1 VITASAPRRLLDRL
15 SQADPNRTDVARFTF
30 LAAGNESTSFSR
42 ASLATAVDE
51 AAAHL
56 DRVYGLA
63 DRGAGGLVAILA
75 RTQRDQAIQFLGCL
89 AAGLV
94 PAILTPPN
102 RKQEPAWYTRNLV
115 GVLKELQPSFMVT
128 DLVDH
133 VPGLLGSNAGPA
145 IATLGSDSLERKSTH
160 AIRRIPDDV
169 ALVQFSSGTS
179 GLKKAV
185 GLTDAAVRA
194 QVDAYQARIRLRPTT
209 RTRGARVV
217 DGDCVVSWLP
227 LYHDMGLMT
236 ALVLPF
242 ATGTSVVMLDPI
254 DWVGDPASYLRA
266 VEQFGGTCSWHPNFA
281 YAHLASRAVRTDD
294 AEPFDLA
301 SLRLLV
307 NCSEPVT
314 DVAQRAFLGR
324 FATAGVRPG
333 VLTGCYA
340 MAESAFALTHGPAT
354 DLEGIDAVGP
364 ESEPGLA
371 IRRPLV
377 TVGSPIDGVRI
388 DVRSGDGTTVAE
400 RVVGELWVRA
410 PFVVDR
416 YLVDRGGEAFL
427 DGWYRTGDLG
437 YRVDDRFYVLG
448 RGKDVIIVAGNNV
461 YPEDV
466 ERIVG
471 EVEGIR
477 PGRVAAF
484 GDFDERL
491 QTERLTI
498 VAERDGSADPDV
510 VAASQR
516 VFASL
521 NVASTI
527 FVVEPGWL
535 VKSSSGK
542 VARGATAEKWR
553 ASQW

>member
-1 VITASAPRRLLDRL
+1 
-15 SQADPNRTDVARFTF
+15 
-30 LAAGNESTSFSR
+30 
-42 ASLATAVDE
+42 
-51 AAAHL
+51 
-56 DRVYGLA
+56 
-63 DRGAGGLVAILA
+63 
-75 RTQRDQAIQFLGCL
+75 
-89 AAGLV
+89 
-94 PAILTPPN
+94 
-102 RKQEPAWYTRNLV
+102 
-115 GVLKELQPSFMVT
+115 M
-128 DLVDH
+128 
-133 VPGLLGSNAGPA
+133 
-145 IATLGSDSLERKSTH
+145 
-160 AIRRIPDDV
+160 
-169 ALVQFSSGTS
+169 VQFSSGTS

-185 GLTDAAVRA
+185 GLPESAVVA
-194 QVDAYQARIRLRPTT
+194 QVEAYQARIGLHPTT
-209 RTRGARVV
+209 RTAGDRVI

-236 ALVLPF
+236 AVVLPL

-266 VEQFGGTCSWHPNFA
+266 VERFGGTSSWHPNFA
-281 YAHLASRAVRTDD
+281 FAHLASRAVRSEDGQ
-294 AEPFDLA
+294 PFDLS

-314 DVAQRAFLGR
+314 DVAQRSFLER
-324 FATAGVRPG
+324 FGSSGLKGG

-340 MAESAFALTHGPAT
+340 MAESTFALTHGPAT
-354 DLEGIDAVGP
+354 DVDGLDPIGPDADP
-364 ESEPGLA
+364 ALA

-388 DVRSGDGTTVAE
+388 DVRSATGGAVAE
-400 RVVGELWVRA
+400 RVVGDLWVKA
-410 PFVVDR
+410 PFVVSR
-416 YLVDRGGEAFL
+416 YLVDRGGDAFV

-437 YRVDDRFYVLG
+437 YRLADRFYVLG
-448 RGKDVIIVAGNNV
+448 RGSDVIIVGGSNV

-471 EVEGIR
+471 DVDGIR

-484 GDFDERL
+484 GEFDDRV
-491 QTERLTI
+491 QTERLMI

-510 VAASQR
+510 VEASQR

-527 FVVEPGWL
+527 VVVEPGWL

-542 VARGATAEKWR
+542 VARGSTAQKWR
-553 ASQW
+553 ATRS